1 MRSSFGKYETAY
13 VVSFDFVS
21 AVGFPPVTAT
31 LYALKTPL
39 SFDENRILVSS
50 AEKDEPLTLVVAM
63 NCSMVYWRDGRF
75 CAAGAAGGA
84 RSAGQRSLF
93 MSPPGSGSCVNGG
106 DGSCLPSSRV
116 SPRAARACS

>member
-39 SFDENRILVSS
+39 SFDENRILLSS

-63 NCSMVYWRDGRF
+63 NCSMGYGGDARF
-75 CAAGAAGGA
+75 CAA
-84 RSAGQRSLF
+84 SATAKTSSAVQTSLF
-93 MSPPGSGSCVNGG
+93 MSPPGSG
-106 DGSCLPSSRV
+106 
-116 SPRAARACS
+116 